1 MDNKSINIL
10 AFSLG
15 FLLLFHGVDKV
26 LHGTEFITQM
36 LNDAN
41 VPYAK
46 YVTWG
51 VFIGEVL
58 APIML
63 IIGRYIKLA
72 GLIIVFNMLAAI
84 ILAHKDSIFTLSEH
98 GGWSIELQ
106 VLYLVAALSLVFL
119 QSRNW
124 RS

>member
-51 VFIGEVL
+51 VFIGEVV

-119 QSRNW
+119 QARNW

>member
-119 QSRNW
+119 QARNW

>member
-72 GLIIVFNMLAAI
+72 GLIIAFNMLAAI

-119 QSRNW
+119 QARNW

>member
-51 VFIGEVL
+51 VFIGEVV

-72 GLIIVFNMLAAI
+72 GLIIAFNMLAAI
-84 ILAHKDSIFTLSEH
+84 ILAHKDSIFTLSEQ

-119 QSRNW
+119 QARNW